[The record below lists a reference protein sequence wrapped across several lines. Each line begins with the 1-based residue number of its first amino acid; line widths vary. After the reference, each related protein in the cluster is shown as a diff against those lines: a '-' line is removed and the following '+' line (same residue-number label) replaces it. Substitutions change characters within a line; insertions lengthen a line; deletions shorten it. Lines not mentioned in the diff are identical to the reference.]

1 MFLKIINLVKSNQY
15 HLFLAIC
22 IGLISFVSFNLGKI
36 NSLEKLPLKI
46 GESGEFKMETG
57 NLKADVFSAVN
68 DSQSSLPANSKKLDT
83 RVVVSKASTSKKYH
97 HSWCASAGKI
107 KPENQVWFNSDKE
120 AETAGYTLAGNCN
133 K

>member
-68 DSQSSLPANSKKLDT
+68 DNQQPIPVNSKKLDI

-97 HSWCASAGKI
+97 YTWCASANKI
-107 KPENQVWFNSDKE
+107 KEENKLWFNSDKE
-120 AETAGYTLAGNCN
+120 AESVGYTLAGNCSR
-133 K
+133 